1 MDRNHY
7 PYRHRGHCN
16 DWTEAMS
23 TGWIFLIGIV
33 IGALIGILSIA
44 VGNYTFKTYMMTR
57 RDK

>member
-1 MDRNHY
+1 
-7 PYRHRGHCN
+7 
-16 DWTEAMS
+16 MS